1 MKIKIPNNTKLEV
14 KSTTNFNKE
23 IKRVFKQGKDI
34 SKLENIVTKIAN
46 EELLEE
52 KYRDHQ
58 LNDTKRYK
66 GCRECHIEPE
76 WLLVYKIINNELI
89 LILIDTGSHSGLF

>member
-1 MKIKIPNNTKLEV
+1 MKIKLPNNTKLEV
-14 KSTTNFNKE
+14 KSTTNFNKDL
-23 IKRVFKQGKDI
+23 KRVFKQGKDI

-46 EELLEE
+46 EELLDE

-58 LNDTKRYK
+58 LNDNKRYK
-66 GCRECHIEPE
+66 GCRECHIEPD

-89 LILIDTGSHSGLF
+89 LILIDTGSHSELF